1 MKKIFTF
8 LTFSFSGI
16 VSFAQIGAVAPNFT
30 QVDLNGTTHDLYSY
44 LNAGK
49 VVVVDM
55 SATWCGP
62 CWNFHQAHYLQE
74 LHDEFGPGGTNEA
87 VILFYEDDVT
97 TTLADVNGTGSNTQ
111 GNWTTGVTYPIINAT
126 LTLPSQY
133 GSGYPTVSV
142 ICPSDKKIKSN
153 LASMGSLTEM
163 RNSVQTTIDQCSGP
177 LNTNEISFIETSLAP
192 NPTTDKTSIQFNVNS
207 AKTVSINLF
216 SVSGKLINSN
226 SYEVVS
232 TSNTIDLDVSSLEM
246 GTYFI
251 QLSSTEGTSKMMN
264 LIKQ

>member
-1 MKKIFTF
+1 MKKIFTY
-8 LTFSFSGI
+8 LAISFSGI
-16 VSFAQIGAVAPNFT
+16 FSFAQVGAVAPNFT
-30 QVDLNGTTHDLYSY
+30 QNDLNGTTHDLYTY

-62 CWNFHQAHYLQE
+62 CWGFHQAHYLQE

-97 TTLADVNGTGSNTQ
+97 TTLADINGTTGATQ

-126 LTLPSQY
+126 LTLPAQY
-133 GSGYPTVSV
+133 GTGYPTVSV

-153 LASMGSLTEM
+153 LFQFNTLSEM
-163 RNSVQTTIDQCSGP
+163 RANVQSIIDQCSGP
-177 LNTNEISFIETSLAP
+177 LNTNEISLIETSLAP
-192 NPTTDKTSIQFNVNS
+192 NPATDKTSIQFNVNS

-216 SVSGKLINSN
+216 SVSGQLINSI

-232 TSNTIDLDVSSLEM
+232 GSNTIDLDVSNLEL

-251 QLSSTEGTSKMMN
+251 QLSSTDGTSKMMN
-264 LIKQ
+264 LVKQ